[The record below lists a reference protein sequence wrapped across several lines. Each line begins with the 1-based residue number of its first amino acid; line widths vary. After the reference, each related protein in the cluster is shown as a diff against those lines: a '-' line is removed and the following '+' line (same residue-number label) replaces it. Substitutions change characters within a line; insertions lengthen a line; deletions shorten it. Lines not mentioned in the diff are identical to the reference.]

1 MCVTCVSTA
10 GQTASWG
17 APALAAGAAAV
28 LTGVRSRFPARVRH
42 DETAASPEPV
52 AAPPA
57 PMGGAPR
64 LRTPDLGG

>member
-42 DETAASPEPV
+42 DETAASPGPV
-52 AAPPA
+52 AAGT
-57 PMGGAPR
+57 GGRGASS
-64 LRTPDLGG
+64 PDT